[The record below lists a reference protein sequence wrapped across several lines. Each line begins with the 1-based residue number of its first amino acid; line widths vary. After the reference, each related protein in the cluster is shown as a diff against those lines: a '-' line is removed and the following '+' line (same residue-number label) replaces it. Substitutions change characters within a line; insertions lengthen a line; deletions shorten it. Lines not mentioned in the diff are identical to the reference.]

1 VDDDVRSIVGIW
13 GGDVRL
19 PPVGY
24 ANGYWWVRAGLIET
38 LELFGI
44 EFINPP
50 LRTRTGE
57 HVGGDKGRS

>member
-1 VDDDVRSIVGIW
+1 
-13 GGDVRL
+13 
-19 PPVGY
+19 
-24 ANGYWWVRAGLIET
+24 VRAGLMEI

-57 HVGGDKGRS
+57 YVGGDKGRSRSLQR